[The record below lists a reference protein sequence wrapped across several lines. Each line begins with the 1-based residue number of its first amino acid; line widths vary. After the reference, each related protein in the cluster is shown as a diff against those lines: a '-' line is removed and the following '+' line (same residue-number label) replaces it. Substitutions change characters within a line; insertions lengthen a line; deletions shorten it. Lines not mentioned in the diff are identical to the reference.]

1 MHISTITFYPL
12 LLTTYLLVGLPSSL
26 ALASETSGPESN
38 GFDLEVHG
46 YGDMQ
51 FAYFD
56 HGLNQNQE
64 GGASQ
69 DSRVTFDLARLIFE
83 IEGKMPS
90 DVEFEAEIE
99 FEHGGTGAAMELEYE
114 EFGEYEAD
122 IESGGEVVV
131 EQLYLKKQFF
141 NQRISIKVGRFYVAY
156 GLLPARHKPTDYLA
170 TIRPES
176 ETTLI
181 PGVWDEMGFE
191 LKYTASKFSGTL
203 QLVNGLDSTGFSSQR
218 WIALG
223 HQGRFEVVNATNPA
237 VVGRLDFTPT
247 DRFMMGTSVYF
258 GDTVG
263 NRPKPDMGDMS
274 APVLLL
280 SSHFQLNH
288 QWLRAQGAVLYGHLS
303 NAEEIS
309 KSNRLLSNNL
319 DVLRSAI
326 ADEAFGSWLEVGS
339 NVIGHR
345 VDPTKHQLEP
355 FVRVEYYDTMF
366 STGDNTYDNPR
377 FERTVIGGGVSHTYQ
392 QSIALKLDFS
402 NRSFGEPDIRDEKT
416 VRLATS
422 FLF

>member
-1 MHISTITFYPL
+1 
-12 LLTTYLLVGLPSSL
+12 
-26 ALASETSGPESN
+26 
-38 GFDLEVHG
+38 
-46 YGDMQ
+46 
-51 FAYFD
+51 
-56 HGLNQNQE
+56 
-64 GGASQ
+64 
-69 DSRVTFDLARLIFE
+69 
-83 IEGKMPS
+83 
-90 DVEFEAEIE
+90 
-99 FEHGGTGAAMELEYE
+99 
-114 EFGEYEAD
+114 
-122 IESGGEVVV
+122 
-131 EQLYLKKQFF
+131 
-141 NQRISIKVGRFYVAY
+141 
-156 GLLPARHKPTDYLA
+156 
-170 TIRPES
+170 
-176 ETTLI
+176 
-181 PGVWDEMGFE
+181 
-191 LKYTASKFSGTL
+191 
-203 QLVNGLDSTGFSSQR
+203 
-218 WIALG
+218 
-223 HQGRFEVVNATNPA
+223 
-237 VVGRLDFTPT
+237 
-247 DRFMMGTSVYF
+247 MMGTSAYF

-263 NRPKPDMGDMS
+263 NRPKPDMGDIS